1 MNVLVQIGA
10 VLGSLTFLGT
20 LITALAMWRKSKSEE
35 KKTDADVVQVL
46 TGTALTM
53 VEDMRKEL
61 AAARTEM
68 QALRSHMGRLETLLR
83 TAGLSVPEFDWPQRR
98 NGVG

>member
-10 VLGSLTFLGT
+10 VLGSLTFVGT
-20 LITALAMWRKSKSEE
+20 VITALAMWRKSKSEA
-35 KKTDADVVQVL
+35 KKTDVDAVQVL

-53 VEDMRKEL
+53 VEDMRAEL
-61 AAARTEM
+61 AAARQEM
-68 QALRSHMGRLETLLR
+68 KALRTHMGRLETLLR
-83 TAGLSVPEFDWPQRR
+83 AAGMSVPEYDWPPHR